1 MKQGIW
7 ISTLFAAEEIPSAI
21 VTFVA
26 LLIFLQIGASTT
38 LSTTLAAL
46 LFLPCILKSFL
57 RTWVRR
63 VGHFRH
69 MLILNETLICIA
81 LLALAFAFSQGIWYV
96 FGALML
102 TSLLVA
108 WHELAARMYYER
120 MLYPRQQ
127 KYYTNLKIASAQL
140 AVILTYGVLIILVGN
155 LEVFFRQIRHSWSM
169 GCYMTAGIFMLFTLL
184 HMLMLSNPR
193 IDSQTRRYSMS
204 ESVKAEVHVIER
216 IRRQPYW
223 WGLVLCMFLMLVPQG
238 LMFFSRGHYLFDK
251 AANGGLG
258 CTIQEI
264 GFAQGTVGVIAFTL
278 GLAIGRGLM
287 HWIPAE
293 KLFWPLTFVLGL
305 SPAVYLFMTIE
316 TPNDLGALCVATFHA
331 QLLFGLGIC
340 ICRVP
345 LSIISGERYRNC
357 ANLLSVPLVATCML
371 LPMIVSGILVTQLGY
386 HQFFLLN
393 TLSAPICWII
403 IFILRLSLAHNVSA
417 RHTFKKIEKK

>member
-1 MKQGIW
+1 MRPGIW

-26 LLIFLQIGASTT
+26 LLMFLQIGASPA
-38 LSTTLAAL
+38 LSTALAAL
-46 LFLPCILKSFL
+46 LFLPCILKSFM

-63 VGHFRH
+63 VGHFREVLLLVEG
-69 MLILNETLICIA
+69 LISFT
-81 LLALAFAFSQGIWYV
+81 LLALAFAFTQGIWYV

-102 TSLLVA
+102 TSFLVA

-140 AVILTYGVLIILVGN
+140 AVILTYGVLIIMVGN

-169 GCYMTAGIFMLFTLL
+169 GCYMTAGVFMFFTVL
-184 HMLMLSNPR
+184 HMLILRNPQIGNLSR
-193 IDSQTRRYSMS
+193 KYSMGA
-204 ESVKAEVHVIER
+204 SVMAEVHVIER

-223 WGLVLCMFLMLVPQG
+223 WVSVLCMFLMLVPQS
-238 LMFFSRGHYLFDK
+238 LMFFARVHYLFDK

-264 GFAQGTVGVIAFTL
+264 GFAQGTVGVIAFTM
-278 GLAIGRGLM
+278 GLTIGRSLM
-287 HWIPAE
+287 RWIPAE
-293 KLFWPLTFVLGL
+293 KLFWPLTLVLGL

-316 TPNDLGALCVATFHA
+316 TPNDLGVLCVATFHA
-331 QLLFGLGIC
+331 QLLFGLGLC
-340 ICRVP
+340 ICRLP

-357 ANLLSVPLVATCML
+357 ANLLSVPLVALCML
-371 LPMIVSGILVTQLGY
+371 IPMIASGILVNRLGY

-403 IFILRLSLAHNVSA
+403 IFFLRTSFNTQRIAHGDTA
-417 RHTFKKIEKK
+417 

>member
-1 MKQGIW
+1 MKPGIW

-26 LLIFLQIGASTT
+26 LLMFLQIGASTT

-57 RTWVRR
+57 RAWVRR
-63 VGHFRH
+63 AGHFRH
-69 MLILNETLICIA
+69 MLLLNEALICA
-81 LLALAFAFSQGIWYV
+81 TLFALAFAFSLGIWYV
-96 FGALML
+96 FSALMVI
-102 TSLLVA
+102 SFLVA

-169 GCYMTAGIFMLFTLL
+169 GCYMTAGIFMLITLL
-184 HMLMLSNPR
+184 HMLILRNPQ
-193 IDSQTRRYSMS
+193 IQDQTRKNSMS
-204 ESVKAEVHVIER
+204 ASVKAEVHVIER
-216 IRRQPYW
+216 IRRQPHW
-223 WGLVLCMFLMLVPQG
+223 WVYVLCMFLMLVPQS
-238 LMFFSRGHYLFDK
+238 LMFFARVHYLFDK
-251 AANGGLG
+251 AANGGLD

-278 GLAIGRGLM
+278 GLTIGRSLM
-287 HWIPAE
+287 RWIPVE

-316 TPNDLGALCVATFHA
+316 TPNDLVALCVGTFQA
-331 QLLFGLGIC
+331 QLFFGLGLS
-340 ICRVP
+340 ICRMP
-345 LSIISGERYRNC
+345 LSMISGERYRNC

-371 LPMIVSGILVTQLGY
+371 LPMIASGILVSQLGY
-386 HQFFLLN
+386 HHFFLLN
-393 TLSAPICWII
+393 TLIAPICWIV
-403 IFILRLSLAHNVSA
+403 IFILRAFFNTQRIPKDA
-417 RHTFKKIEKK
+417 TKG

>member
-26 LLIFLQIGASTT
+26 LLMFLQIGASVT

-57 RTWVRR
+57 RAWVRR
-63 VGHFRH
+63 AGHFRQ
-69 MLILNETLICIA
+69 MLLLTEGLMCMA

-96 FGALML
+96 FSALMVN
-102 TSLLVA
+102 SLLVA
-108 WHELAARMYYER
+108 WHELTSRMYYER
-120 MLYPRQQ
+120 MLYPPQQ

-140 AVILTYGVLIILVGN
+140 AVILTYGVLIIMVGN
-155 LEVFFRQIRHSWSM
+155 LEVFFRQIRHSWAM
-169 GCYMTAGIFMLFTLL
+169 GCYMTAGAFMLFTLL
-184 HMLMLSNPR
+184 HMLMLPNPR
-193 IDSQTRRYSMS
+193 IEDQYHNYSMS
-204 ESVKAEVHVIER
+204 ASLKAEVHVIER
-216 IRRQPYW
+216 IRRQPHW
-223 WGLVLCMFLMLVPQG
+223 WVPVLCMFLMLIPQS
-238 LMFFSRGHYLFDK
+238 LMFFARVHYLFDK

-278 GLAIGRGLM
+278 GLTIGRSLM
-287 HWIPAE
+287 RWIPVE
-293 KLFWPLTFVLGL
+293 KLFWPLTLVLGL

-316 TPNDLGALCVATFHA
+316 TPNDLGTLCVATFHA
-331 QLLFGLGIC
+331 QFLFGLGIC

-345 LSIISGERYRNC
+345 LSLISGERYRNC

-371 LPMIVSGILVTQLGY
+371 LPMIASGILISQLGY
-386 HQFFLLN
+386 QKFFLLN
-393 TLSAPICWII
+393 TLSAPICWILI
-403 IFILRLSLAHNVSA
+403 WVLHPTCKEQRIPKDAA
-417 RHTFKKIEKK
+417 KG

>member
-1 MKQGIW
+1 MRQGIW

-26 LLIFLQIGASTT
+26 LLMFLQIGASTT

-63 VGHFRH
+63 AGHFRQ
-69 MLILNETLICIA
+69 MLLLTEGLMCIA

-96 FGALML
+96 FPALM
-102 TSLLVA
+102 SISFLVA
-108 WHELAARMYYER
+108 WHELTSRMYYER

-140 AVILTYGVLIILVGN
+140 AVILTYGVLIIMVGN
-155 LEVFFRQIRHSWSM
+155 LEVFFRQIRHSWAM
-169 GCYMTAGIFMLFTLL
+169 GCYMTAGAFMLFTLL
-184 HMLMLSNPR
+184 HVLMLPSPR
-193 IDSQTRRYSMS
+193 IEDQNHNYSMS
-204 ESVKAEVHVIER
+204 ASLKAEVHVIER
-216 IRRQPYW
+216 IRRQPHW
-223 WGLVLCMFLMLVPQG
+223 WVPVLCMFLMLLPQS
-238 LMFFSRGHYLFDK
+238 LMFFARVHYLFDK
-251 AANGGLG
+251 AANEGLG

-278 GLAIGRGLM
+278 GLTIGRSLM
-287 HWIPAE
+287 RWIPTE
-293 KLFWPLTFVLGL
+293 KLFWPLTLVLGL

-316 TPNDLGALCVATFHA
+316 TPNDLVTLCVATFHA
-331 QLLFGLGIC
+331 QLLFGLGLC

-345 LSIISGERYRNC
+345 LSMISGERYRNC

-371 LPMIVSGILVTQLGY
+371 LPMMASGWLVSWLGY
-386 HQFFLLN
+386 HQFFLVN
-393 TLSAPICWII
+393 TLSAPICWILI
-403 IFILRLSLAHNVSA
+403 KCLSLNTSS
-417 RHTFKKIEKK
+417 TS

>member
-1 MKQGIW
+1 MRQGIW

-26 LLIFLQIGASTT
+26 LLMFLQIGASIT
-38 LSTTLAAL
+38 LSTALAAL

-63 VGHFRH
+63 AGYFRH
-69 MLILNETLICIA
+69 MLLLTEGLICA
-81 LLALAFAFSQGIWYV
+81 TLFALAFAFSLGIWYV

-102 TSLLVA
+102 TSFLVA
-108 WHELAARMYYER
+108 WHELTARMYYER

-140 AVILTYGVLIILVGN
+140 AVILTYGVLIIIVGN

-169 GCYMTAGIFMLFTLL
+169 GCYITAGIFMFFTLL
-184 HMLMLSNPR
+184 HLLILRNPQ
-193 IDSQTRRYSMS
+193 IGNQTRRYSMS

-216 IRRQPYW
+216 IKKQPYW
-223 WGLVLCMFLMLVPQG
+223 WVSVLCMFLMLVPQS
-238 LMFFSRGHYLFDK
+238 LMFFSRVHYLYDK
-251 AANGGLG
+251 VANGGLG
-258 CTIQEI
+258 CTLQEI

-278 GLAIGRGLM
+278 GLTIGRSLM
-287 HWIPAE
+287 RWIPVE
-293 KLFWPLTFVLGL
+293 KLYWPLVFVLGL
-305 SPAVYLFMTIE
+305 SPAVYLFMTIDS
-316 TPNDLGALCVATFHA
+316 PNNLGALSVATFHA
-331 QLLFGLGIC
+331 QFLFGIGIN
-340 ICRVP
+340 ICRRP

-371 LPMIVSGILVTQLGY
+371 IPMIASGILVSWLGY
-386 HQFFLLN
+386 HRFFLIN

-403 IFILRLSLAHNVSA
+403 IWVLRLA
-417 RHTFKKIEKK
+417 FKEQRVPKDAAKG

>member
-1 MKQGIW
+1 MRPGIW

-26 LLIFLQIGASTT
+26 LLMFLQIGASVT

-63 VGHFRH
+63 AGHFREV
-69 MLILNETLICIA
+69 LLLVEGLICAA
-81 LLALAFAFSQGIWYV
+81 LLALAFSFSQGIWYV
-96 FGALML
+96 FAALML
-102 TSLLVA
+102 TSFLVA
-108 WHELAARMYYER
+108 WHELTARMYYER

-127 KYYTNLKIASAQL
+127 KYYTNLKITSAQL
-140 AVILTYGVLIILVGN
+140 AVILTYGALIILVGN

-169 GCYMTAGIFMLFTLL
+169 GCYITAGIFMLFTLL
-184 HMLMLSNPR
+184 HILTLRNPQ
-193 IDSQTRRYSMS
+193 IGNQTRKNSMGA
-204 ESVKAEVHVIER
+204 SVMAEVHVIER
-216 IRRQPYW
+216 IREQPYW
-223 WGLVLCMFLMLVPQG
+223 WKYVLCMFLMLVPQS
-238 LMFFSRGHYLFDK
+238 LMFFSRVHYLFDK
-251 AANGGLG
+251 VANGGLE

-293 KLFWPLTFVLGL
+293 KLFWPLTIVLGL
-305 SPAVYLFMTIE
+305 SPIVYLFMTID
-316 TPNDLGALCVATFHA
+316 TPSSLGALSIATFHA

-371 LPMIVSGILVTQLGY
+371 IPMIASGILVSLLGY

-393 TLSAPICWII
+393 TLSAPVCWII
-403 IFILRLSLAHNVSA
+403 IWVLRMSFRTQN
-417 RHTFKKIEKK
+417 